1 MSVADRKLFLGGRL
15 KRLRRDLDLNQTR
28 MAEDL
33 GLSPSYLNLMERNQ
47 RPVTA
52 QVLLRLAET
61 YDLDLRA
68 FSASRDPAGAT
79 ELGEVLTD
87 EIFRDLSIPRHE
99 VSEVTENAP
108 GVAEAITRLYQAY
121 LDQRRIAALGAG
133 GGDPA
138 QEGASEPATT
148 PSAWVR
154 DYIQA
159 QRNYFAELEDV
170 AESLAAELNVEPQE
184 FAAVGRKR
192 LEDKGIQ
199 VQIGTV
205 DLMSGFVRRYDYHR
219 RRLYLSEMLSSSGRA
234 FAIAY
239 QLVLAE
245 HSELVAG
252 MADPAAPPDKATR
265 NLLRVSLSNYL
276 AGAILMP
283 YGAFHDAAEKS
294 GYDLELLGA
303 RFAVSFE
310 QACHRLTTLARPGA
324 RGVPFFMLRV
334 DAAGNISKR
343 FAGSAFPF
351 SRSGGTC
358 PRWNIH
364 AAFKTPRRILTQI
377 IETPDKVRYFTLA
390 RTVHRIAA
398 VNENDDGDLAIG
410 MGCELKYASK
420 LVYSKGVD
428 LANPAAV
435 AIGPACRIC
444 ERPLCPQRAAEPV
457 TRTLTIYDYQ
467 KSISPYPFTSAV

>member
-1 MSVADRKLFLGGRL
+1 MNMAERKLFLGGRL
-15 KRLRRDLDLNQTR
+15 KRLRRDLGLNQTR

-52 QVLLRLAET
+52 QVLLRLAEA

-68 FSASRDPAGAT
+68 FSAAGDVAGAS

-87 EIFRDLSIPRHE
+87 ELFRDLSIPRHE
-99 VSEVTENAP
+99 VAEVSENAP

-121 LDQRRIAALGAG
+121 LDQRRIAALGAA
-133 GGDPA
+133 DPA
-138 QEGASEPATT
+138 QDVGAEPQRT
-148 PSAWVR
+148 PSSWVR
-154 DYIQA
+154 DFIQD
-159 QRNYFAELEDV
+159 QRNFFPELE
-170 AESLAAELNVEPQE
+170 AAAEAIAGELGADPQE
-184 FAAVGRKR
+184 FAIAARGR
-192 LEDKGIQ
+192 LESRGIKVQ
-199 VQIGTV
+199 VGTV

-219 RRLYLSEMLSSSGRA
+219 RRLYLSEMLSPPGRA
-234 FAIAY
+234 FAIAF
-239 QLVLAE
+239 QLALAE
-245 HSELVAG
+245 HGELIGGLVERAR
-252 MADPAAPPDKATR
+252 PPDKPTR
-265 NLLRVSLSNYL
+265 NLLRVSLANYL
-276 AGAILMP
+276 AGAVLMP
-283 YGAFHDAAEKS
+283 YPAFFEAAEKS
-294 GYDLELLGA
+294 GYDLELLCA

-310 QACHRLTTLARPGA
+310 QACHRLTTLARQGA

-351 SRSGGTC
+351 SRFGGTC

-364 AAFKTPRRILTQI
+364 AAFQSPNRIITQI
-377 IETPDKVRYFTLA
+377 VETPDGARYFTFA
-390 RTVHRIAA
+390 RTVRRIAA
-398 VNENDDGDLAIG
+398 AGEADEADLAIG
-410 MGCELKYASK
+410 MGCELKYASG
-420 LVYSKGVD
+420 LIYSRGMD

-444 ERPLCPQRAAEPV
+444 ERANCRQRAAEPV

-467 KSISPYPFTSAV
+467 KSVSPYPFTSAV

>member
-1 MSVADRKLFLGGRL
+1 MSGAERKLFLGGRL
-15 KRLRRDLDLNQTR
+15 KRLRRDLGLNQTA

-52 QVLLRLAET
+52 QVLLRLAEA

-68 FSASRDPAGAT
+68 FSASADTAGAS

-87 EIFRDLSIPRHE
+87 ELFRDLSIPRHE
-99 VSEVTENAP
+99 VSEVGENAP
-108 GVAEAITRLYQAY
+108 GVAEAFTRLYQAY
-121 LDQRRIAALGAG
+121 LDQRRIAALGAA
-133 GGDPA
+133 DPSDPGPGERTA
-138 QEGASEPATT
+138 T

-154 DYIQA
+154 DFIQD
-159 QRNYFAELEDV
+159 QRNYFPELEE
-170 AESLAAELNVEPQE
+170 AGEALAGEIGAEPQE
-184 FAAVGRKR
+184 FAAAGRKR
-192 LEDKGIQ
+192 LEEKGIGVQ
-199 VQIGTV
+199 VGTV

-219 RRLYLSEMLSSSGRA
+219 RRLYLSEILPASGRA

-239 QLVLAE
+239 QLALAE
-245 HSELVAG
+245 HGELITAT
-252 MADPAAPPDKATR
+252 ADRAAPPDKATR
-265 NLLRVSLSNYL
+265 NLLRVSLANYL
-276 AGAILMP
+276 AGAVLMP
-283 YGAFHDAAEKS
+283 YAAFQGAAEAS
-294 GYDLELLGA
+294 AHDLELICA

-310 QACHRLTTLARPGA
+310 QACHRLTTLSRQGA

-351 SRSGGTC
+351 SRFGGTC

-364 AAFKTPRRILTQI
+364 GAFKSPGRIITQI
-377 IETPDKVRYFTLA
+377 VETPDGARYFTFA

-398 VNENDDGDLAIG
+398 SGALDDADLAIG

-420 LVYSKGVD
+420 LAYARGLD

-444 ERPLCPQRAAEPV
+444 ERPNCPQRAAEPV

>member
-1 MSVADRKLFLGGRL
+1 MSTAERKLFLGGRL
-15 KRLRRDLDLNQTR
+15 KRLRRDLGLNQTR

-52 QVLLRLAET
+52 QVLLRLAEA

-68 FSASRDPAGAT
+68 FSTAGDAAGAS

-87 EIFRDLSIPRHE
+87 ELFRDLSIPRHE
-99 VSEVTENAP
+99 ISEVSENAP
-108 GVAEAITRLYQAY
+108 GVAEAISRLYQAY
-121 LDQRRIAALGAG
+121 VDQRRIAALGAA
-133 GGDPA
+133 DPTQDTFA
-138 QEGASEPATT
+138 EPART
-148 PSAWVR
+148 PSTWVR
-154 DYIQA
+154 DFIQD
-159 QRNYFAELEDV
+159 QRNYFPELEAA
-170 AESLAAELNVEPQE
+170 AEALAGELAAEPQE
-184 FAAVGRKR
+184 FALAGRAR
-192 LEDKGIQ
+192 LERHGIKVQ
-199 VQIGTV
+199 VGSV

-219 RRLYLSEMLSSSGRA
+219 RRLYLSEMLPASGRA

-239 QLVLAE
+239 QLALAE
-245 HSELVAG
+245 QGELIGTLVEG
-252 MADPAAPPDKATR
+252 ADAPDKPTR
-265 NLLRVSLSNYL
+265 NLLRVSLANYL
-276 AGAILMP
+276 AAAVLTP
-283 YGAFHDAAEKS
+283 YPAFLSAAESS
-294 GYDLELLGA
+294 GYDLELLCA

-310 QACHRLTTLARPGA
+310 QACHRLTTLARQGA

-351 SRSGGTC
+351 SRFGGTC

-364 AAFKTPRRILTQI
+364 GAFQSPQRIINQI
-377 IETPDKVRYFTLA
+377 VETPDGARYFTFA
-390 RTVHRIAA
+390 RTVHRISAA
-398 VNENDDGDLAIG
+398 GETHEADLAIG
-410 MGCELKYASK
+410 MGCELKYASR
-420 LVYSKGVD
+420 LIYSRGMD
-428 LANPAAV
+428 LNNPAAV

-444 ERPLCPQRAAEPV
+444 ERANCPQRAAEPV

>member
-1 MSVADRKLFLGGRL
+1 MSAGDHKLFLGGRL

-68 FSASRDPAGAT
+68 FSASGDPAGAT

-108 GVAEAITRLYQAY
+108 GVAEALTRLYQAY

-133 GGDPA
+133 GDVSL
-138 QEGASEPATT
+138 EGPGYPSTT
-148 PSAWVR
+148 PSTWVR

-159 QRNYFAELEDV
+159 QHNHFSDLEEIAE
-170 AESLAAELNVEPQE
+170 ALATELNVEPQE
-184 FAAVGRKR
+184 FFAAGRKR
-192 LEDKGIQ
+192 LETAGIQ

-219 RRLYLSEMLSSSGRA
+219 RRLYLSEMLSGSGRA

-239 QLVLAE
+239 QLVLAG
-245 HSELVAG
+245 HSERIAA
-252 MADPAAPPDKATR
+252 MADAASPPDKPTR
-265 NLLRVSLSNYL
+265 NLLRVSLTNYL
-276 AGAILMP
+276 AGAVLMP
-283 YGAFHDAAEKS
+283 YAAFHDAAETS
-294 GYDLELLGA
+294 GYDLDLICA
-303 RFAVSFE
+303 RFGVSFE
-310 QACHRLTTLARPGA
+310 QTCHRLTTLARQGA

-364 AAFKTPRRILTQI
+364 AAFKTPRRIITQI
-377 IETPDKVRYFTLA
+377 IETPDKLRYFTLA
-390 RTVHRIAA
+390 RTVRRIAA
-398 VNENDDGDLAIG
+398 AHENDDADLAIG
-410 MGCELKYASK
+410 MGCELKYASR
-420 LVYSKGVD
+420 LIYSKGLD

-435 AIGPACRIC
+435 EIGPACRIC
-444 ERPLCPQRAAEPV
+444 ERPACPQRAAEPV

>member
-1 MSVADRKLFLGGRL
+1 MSAAERKLFLGGRL
-15 KRLRRDLDLNQTR
+15 KRLRRDLGLNQTR

-52 QVLLRLAET
+52 QVLLRLAEA

-68 FSASRDPAGAT
+68 FSTAGDSAGAT

-87 EIFRDLSIPRHE
+87 ELFRDLLIPRHE
-99 VSEVTENAP
+99 VAEVSEDAP
-108 GVAEAITRLYQAY
+108 GVAEAITRLYQAF
-121 LDQRRIAALGAG
+121 LDQRRIAALGAA
-133 GGDPA
+133 DPA
-138 QEGASEPATT
+138 QERGAGETGAT
-148 PSAWVR
+148 PSTWVR
-154 DYIQA
+154 DFISD
-159 QRNYFAELEDV
+159 QRNYFPELEAAGEV
-170 AESLAAELNVEPQE
+170 LAGELNAEPQE
-184 FAAVGRKR
+184 FAIAGRAR
-192 LEDKGIQ
+192 LERHGIKVQ
-199 VQIGTV
+199 VGTV

-219 RRLYLSEMLSSSGRA
+219 RRLYLSEMLSAPGRA

-245 HSELVAG
+245 QGELIGALVERAS
-252 MADPAAPPDKATR
+252 PPDKPTR
-265 NLLRVSLSNYL
+265 NLLRVSLANYL
-276 AGAILMP
+276 AAAVLMP
-283 YGAFHDAAEKS
+283 YPAFLSAAETS
-294 GYDLELLGA
+294 GYDLDLVCA

-310 QACHRLTTLARPGA
+310 QACHRLTTLARQGA

-343 FAGSAFPF
+343 FAGAAFPF
-351 SRSGGTC
+351 SRFGGTC

-364 AAFKTPRRILTQI
+364 AAFKSPQRIINQI
-377 IETPDKVRYFTLA
+377 VETPDGARYFTFA

-398 VNENDDGDLAIG
+398 AGETDEADLAVG
-410 MGCELKYASK
+410 MGCELKYAAR
-420 LVYSKGVD
+420 LVYSRGMD

-444 ERPLCPQRAAEPV
+444 ERANCAQRAAEPV

-467 KSISPYPFTSAV
+467 KSVSPYPFTSAV